1 MTHAGVKSTGLMVG
15 TSRVSTMFIVQA
27 VNSVDIATTNG
38 HCFSFVIHTRFR
50 LVLVF
55 ADPELY
61 RKHSG
66 VRAVTCTLKVSLS
79 SKNGQ
84 LAATTKLLVGIY
96 WIVS

>member
-1 MTHAGVKSTGLMVG
+1 MVG

-38 HCFSFVIHTRFR
+38 HFFFFCRTHT
-50 LVLVF
+50 LPTCLVF

-66 VRAVTCTLKVSLS
+66 VRAVTSTLKVSLS
-79 SKNGQ
+79 SINGE
-84 LAATTKLLVGIY
+84 LAASTKLLVGIY
-96 WIVS
+96 LIVS